1 MVAVNRMMWKAVL
14 SFLVQLNS
22 TASDKDGQT
31 FPMNADSNILQYV
44 SHMVPVIIFQ
54 LFSYSNKDDIDRV
67 NKWTKVYFSKT
78 LLMGKRDR

>member
-14 SFLVQLNS
+14 SFFVQLNS

-44 SHMVPVIIFQ
+44 SHMVLVIISQ
-54 LFSYSNKDDIDRV
+54 LFRNSNKDDIDGV
-67 NKWTKVYFSKT
+67 NKWAKYFSKT